1 MKELATMPIAAAP
14 ESQQA
19 AADCGERGRGSDAYP
34 LPQPTW
40 AMAINETERMWGD
53 IDQPTEVNMTRRE
66 MLLMTASATVL
77 GLTALIGFG
86 GRNAIFAD
94 DEDEAQEALI
104 KAMGAAKISLQQGL
118 EASEQHGQPISAK
131 FEIDEGKLQLSIYT
145 AKDGKF
151 SEVLVDYVTGKIL
164 KVEPVQGS
172 DDLTA
177 AHEQRAAMIKAKMS
191 LKAAVDKIM
200 SESAN
205 VRAVNVLPVLKDG
218 HPVASI
224 DVLNYNEIRAIQQ
237 SLD

>member
-1 MKELATMPIAAAP
+1 
-14 ESQQA
+14 
-19 AADCGERGRGSDAYP
+19 
-34 LPQPTW
+34 
-40 AMAINETERMWGD
+40 MWGN

>member
-1 MKELATMPIAAAP
+1 
-14 ESQQA
+14 
-19 AADCGERGRGSDAYP
+19 
-34 LPQPTW
+34 
-40 AMAINETERMWGD
+40 
-53 IDQPTEVNMTRRE
+53 MTRRK
-66 MLLMTASATVL
+66 MLLMTGSATVL
-77 GLTALIGFG
+77 GLTALIGVG
-86 GRNAIFAD
+86 GRNALFAD
-94 DEDEAQEALI
+94 EENEAQEALI
-104 KAMGAAKISLQQGL
+104 KAMDAAKISLQQGL

-151 SEVLVDYVTGKIL
+151 SEVLVDHVTGKIL
-164 KVEPVQGS
+164 KVEPIQGS

-177 AHEQRAAMIKAKMS
+177 AHEQSVAMTKAKVS

>member
-1 MKELATMPIAAAP
+1 
-14 ESQQA
+14 
-19 AADCGERGRGSDAYP
+19 
-34 LPQPTW
+34 
-40 AMAINETERMWGD
+40 MWGN

-131 FEIDEGKLQLSIYT
+131 FEIDEGQLQLSIYT

>member
-1 MKELATMPIAAAP
+1 
-14 ESQQA
+14 
-19 AADCGERGRGSDAYP
+19 
-34 LPQPTW
+34 
-40 AMAINETERMWGD
+40 
-53 IDQPTEVNMTRRE
+53 MTRRE

-94 DEDEAQEALI
+94 DEDKAQEALI

>member
-1 MKELATMPIAAAP
+1 
-14 ESQQA
+14 
-19 AADCGERGRGSDAYP
+19 
-34 LPQPTW
+34 
-40 AMAINETERMWGD
+40 
-53 IDQPTEVNMTRRE
+53 MTRRK
-66 MLLMTASATVL
+66 MLLMTGSVTVL
-77 GLTALIGFG
+77 GLTALIGVG
-86 GRNAIFAD
+86 GRNALFAD
-94 DEDEAQEALI
+94 EENEAKEALI
-104 KAMGAAKISLQQGL
+104 KAMDAAKISLQQGL

-164 KVEPVQGS
+164 KVEPIQGN

-177 AHEQRAAMIKAKMS
+177 AHEQSAAMTKAKVS

-237 SLD
+237 PLD

>member
-1 MKELATMPIAAAP
+1 
-14 ESQQA
+14 
-19 AADCGERGRGSDAYP
+19 
-34 LPQPTW
+34 
-40 AMAINETERMWGD
+40 MWGD

>member
-1 MKELATMPIAAAP
+1 MPIAATP

-19 AADCGERGRGSDAYP
+19 AADCGDRGRWSDAYP

-40 AMAINETERMWGD
+40 VMAINETERMWGD

-177 AHEQRAAMIKAKMS
+177 AHEQSAAMIKAKMS

>member
-1 MKELATMPIAAAP
+1 
-14 ESQQA
+14 
-19 AADCGERGRGSDAYP
+19 
-34 LPQPTW
+34 
-40 AMAINETERMWGD
+40 MWGD

-131 FEIDEGKLQLSIYT
+131 FEIDEGQLQLSIYT